1 MRLPLTLVLAILGA
15 GCSAGADPAP
25 RAELASATVTDGRAR
40 VAPFVP
46 PSVSGCAGATAYD
59 VCLAFDRAT
68 PLAVHVA
75 LPHATRPNTTALVRF
90 VRASADAPTL
100 LADHVEFKVGART
113 ALDLYFQLYP
123 GSYRIAV
130 SVDTDGDGRPDGPGD
145 AAGWSS
151 SDPEAVVID
160 EADAA
165 VVEVESSP
173 IATAFTLALP
183 R

>member
-1 MRLPLTLVLAILGA
+1 MPRLLTLVLAILGA
-15 GCSAGADPAP
+15 GCSATTTDEAP
-25 RAELASATVTDGRAR
+25 PQQLASATVSDGRAR
-40 VAPFVP
+40 VSPFVP

-59 VCLAFDRAT
+59 VCFAFDRAT

-75 LPHATRPNTTALVRF
+75 LPHATKPNTNALVRF
-90 VRASADAPTL
+90 VSASGAPPL
-100 LADHVEFKVGART
+100 VADHVEFKVGERT
-113 ALDLYFQLYP
+113 GLDLYFQLYP

-145 AAGWSS
+145 AVGWSS
-151 SDPEAVVID
+151 GDPADAVTD

-165 VVEVESSP
+165 VVDVASSP
-173 IATAFTLALP
+173 IATALTLALP